1 MSVFYQLPQYVSMG
15 VSEVFASIASLEFAY
30 LTAPQSAQSFVMS
43 LRFCSVGLSSF
54 LASGY
59 MNIYDELNANFSI
72 TNSEVSC
79 SKIETFVDC
88 YDDYISSVRTP
99 KSRNCFM
106 FIFLFWLA
114 FNLFFYSFFSHV
126 IDDSV

>member
-59 MNIYDELNANFSI
+59 MNIYDGLNANFSI
-72 TNSEVSC
+72 TNSEVSYPEI
-79 SKIETFVDC
+79 KPFLDY
-88 YDDYISSVRTP
+88 YDGYISSVKTL
-99 KSRNCFM
+99 KNRNCFM

-114 FNLFFYSFFSHV
+114 FNLFSYSFFSHV
-126 IDDSV
+126 IEDSV